1 MKTTLSFYMET
12 SMTSQFLLEY
22 CPAPIRK
29 TIAWDPDKR
38 EMMRRGEAEMLHLTT
53 RLAQLDPRQHPA
65 PSIRYS
71 QSSSQTGRGAER
83 APAFQS
89 MLLAIQATAAPWV
102 TIPRAVSW
110 EAPGLVLTANP
121 HTLFG
126 QPIAHDRP
134 ASRGCA
140 GTRQSIRVICS

>member
-53 RLAQLDPRQHPA
+53 RLA
-65 PSIRYS
+65 
-71 QSSSQTGRGAER
+71 
-83 APAFQS
+83 
-89 MLLAIQATAAPWV
+89 
-102 TIPRAVSW
+102 
-110 EAPGLVLTANP
+110 
-121 HTLFG
+121 
-126 QPIAHDRP
+126 
-134 ASRGCA
+134 
-140 GTRQSIRVICS
+140 